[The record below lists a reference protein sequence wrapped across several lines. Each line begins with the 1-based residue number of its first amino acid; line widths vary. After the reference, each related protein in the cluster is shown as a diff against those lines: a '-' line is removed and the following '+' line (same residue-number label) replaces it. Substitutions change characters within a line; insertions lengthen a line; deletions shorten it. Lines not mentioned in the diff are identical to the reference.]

1 MGELKMSGTLIG
13 RYFVEVSSDSKVC
26 YLLPETSC
34 FLRYLSQKEAQAYDF
49 EGEGYAIFDNDG
61 KIDLYFGIG
70 SLERA
75 LQHIDLNGGLM
86 QWMH

>member
-49 EGEGYAIFDNDG
+49 EGEGYAM
-61 KIDLYFGIG
+61 YFGIG